1 MEKKVTYQRCSE
13 GLWDTSIPN
22 IKFDENGLS
31 NYYKMFK
38 KLDSEFSKGK
48 EGSLRWNNI
57 LKNIKKNKKSKYDCI
72 IGISGGTDSCYLLHL
87 AVKKWNLRPLAV
99 NLDNGWS
106 TDIALSNIKKITSD
120 LDVDLETYVINYEEV
135 KAVLVSFM
143 KAGLPWIDG
152 PTDLAIK
159 AILYKIASAEK
170 IKTILVGTD
179 FRSEGKQPEEW
190 THSDSKL
197 FNYVIKKYSDVK
209 LKTYP
214 KMSIFKQIYYGGF
227 LKIRKYQ
234 PFYLLD
240 YNKQEAQQIL
250 IKNYDWKYYGGHHHE
265 NLFTKFAISYWMY
278 EKFNI
283 DKRIITL
290 SAQVLS
296 KQIQRNAALDKIKN
310 IPYDINQIKI
320 DNNIVLKK
328 LGISNEEFEIIWNSA
343 NKSFKDYP
351 SYYDFFIKNKKI
363 ISYFYKF
370 FMPFKPK
377 MIVVEDE

>member
-1 MEKKVTYQRCSE
+1 MKNKTKYQRCSK

-22 IKFDENGLS
+22 ISFDENGLS
-31 NYYKMFK
+31 NYYNMFK
-38 KLDSEFSKGK
+38 KLDSIFPNGEQGK
-48 EGSLRWNNI
+48 LKWNKI
-57 LKNIKKNKKSKYDCI
+57 LSEIKKNKKNKYDCI
-72 IGISGGTDSCYLLHL
+72 IGVSGGTDSCYLLHL
-87 AVKKWNLRPLAV
+87 AVKKWKLNPLAV

-106 TDIALSNIKKITSD
+106 TDISVSNIKKVTDS
-120 LDVDLETYVINYEEV
+120 LKVDLETYVINYEEV
-135 KAVLVSFM
+135 KSVLLSFM

-159 AILYKIASAEK
+159 AVLYKLASREK

-179 FRSEGKQPEEW
+179 FRSEGKQPGEW
-190 THSDSKL
+190 THSDPKL
-197 FNYVIKKYSDVK
+197 FNYIVKKYSKIK

-214 KMSIFKQIYYGGF
+214 RMSVFKQLYYGGF

-240 YNKQEAQQIL
+240 YNKKKAQNL
-250 IKNYDWKYYGGHHHE
+250 LKNDYNWKYYGGHHHE

-278 EKFNI
+278 NKFNI

-290 SAQVLS
+290 SAQIIS
-296 KQIQRNAALDKIKN
+296 EQIQRKEAIEHINKL
-310 IPYDINQIKI
+310 PYEINKIKI
-320 DNNIVLKK
+320 DNSIVLKK
-328 LGISNEEFEIIWNSA
+328 LGITDIEFDKIWNNP

-351 SYYDFFIKNKKI
+351 SYYGFFIRNKKV
-363 ISYFYKF
+363 ISYFYHF

-377 MIVVEDE
+377 MLIVEED